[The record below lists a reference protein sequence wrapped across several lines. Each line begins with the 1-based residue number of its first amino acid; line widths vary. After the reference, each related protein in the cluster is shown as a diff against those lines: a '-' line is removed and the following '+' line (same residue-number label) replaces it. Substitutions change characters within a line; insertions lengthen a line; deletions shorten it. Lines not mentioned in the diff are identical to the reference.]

1 MFVISLT
8 SSFLARRLQPQPFQH
23 LLHIMRDRSDEFNA
37 VTGPRMNKSQTMGMK
52 GLVLQFLYPTSE
64 DGVLDGPRSPFSSV
78 ERITEKRMSHRGEVD
93 PDLMGPSGLRVDLK
107 KRETV
112 EPFPHF
118 PRRGG
123 GPASP
128 RMGGH
133 PFPFAWV
140 STDFGIDDPFVPVE
154 FTRGDGQIG
163 LHDGPVLKLPYQMV
177 IGLVIFGDHH
187 DAGRAFIQAMDDSG
201 SQNAVDSGEI
211 FAVIKE
217 GIHQRA

>member
-1 MFVISLT
+1 M
-8 SSFLARRLQPQPFQH
+8 
-23 LLHIMRDRSDEFNA
+23 DE
-37 VTGPRMNKSQTMGMK
+37 SQKMGMK
-52 GLVLQFLYPTSE
+52 GLASQFFDPTSE
-64 DGVLDGPRSPFSSV
+64 KKILDRSRSPFSSV

-140 STDFGIDDPFVPVE
+140 SPDFGIDDPFVPVE
-154 FTRGDGQIG
+154 FTIGDGQIG
-163 LHDGPVLKLPYQMV
+163 LHDGPVLKLLYQMV
-177 IGLVIFGDHH
+177 IVLVIFGDHH